1 MRAFSGGHQQERQ
14 REREW
19 MSERKGVPTSGA
31 TTAAALR
38 ETNLAAGCWT
48 HRQPIGR
55 PPEGRA
61 FPAASLASAE
71 PERGGKRVRGC

>member
-1 MRAFSGGHQQERQ
+1 MD
-14 REREW
+14 ERE
-19 MSERKGVPTSGA
+19 KGVLTSGA
-31 TTAAALR
+31 TTATALQ
-38 ETNLAAGCWT
+38 ETNLAADCWT

-71 PERGGKRVRGC
+71 PECGGKRMRGC